1 MGDNYCM
8 ENKTKVAI
16 VSLGCAKNQ
25 VDAEQMMAKI
35 ADRGYAFV
43 AEPGL
48 ADIVLVNTCGFI
60 QSAKEEAIGWIM
72 ELIELK
78 NEGRIK
84 NIVVTGCLSERY
96 REQFAEEFPEVDAV
110 VGIAEYGRIADIID
124 GLAQG
129 TAPAHPEGTPAVC
142 YFGRKEEHSM
152 EGKRIISTLPHY
164 AYVRIADGCDNFC
177 TYCAIP
183 SIRGRFRSRKMEDIV
198 EEVKLLAKDGVKEI
212 VIIAQDVSRYGL
224 DLYNRLALPELLDK
238 LCGIDGL
245 KWIRMLYCYPERIT
259 DELID
264 CMKRQPKIVKY
275 LDIPMQHCDDDI
287 LKRMNRK
294 CTGDSLREL
303 VTKLRREIPG
313 ITLRTTFITGFPG
326 ETEEQ
331 FNKLG
336 EFAEEMKFERMG
348 CFAYSEEEGTPAAG
362 YPDQVE
368 EEVREHRK
376 EILEE
381 QQDTRVAEMYD
392 AMVGQTDEVVV
403 EGFDKYLGENGLFFG
418 RSAMFAPEIDGM
430 IYFSVPQGMKKPV
443 IGDFVNV
450 RFDDVIDNNLLGEMV

>member
-1 MGDNYCM
+1 MSS
-8 ENKTKVAI
+8 KIKVAM

-72 ELIELK
+72 ELIDLK

-84 NIVVTGCLSERY
+84 RLVVTGCLSERY
-96 REQFAEEFPEVDAV
+96 RKQFAEEFPEVDAV
-110 VGIAEYGRIADIID
+110 VGISEYGRIADIVD
-124 GLAQG
+124 GLADFSKPSH
-129 TAPAHPEGTPAVC
+129 AEGAPAVC
-142 YFGRKEEHSM
+142 YFGKKESHSM

-164 AYVRIADGCDNFC
+164 AYLRIADGCDNFC

-183 SIRGRFRSRKMEDIV
+183 AIRGRYRSRKIEDIV
-198 EEVKLLAKDGVKEI
+198 KEAELLAADGVKEL
-212 VIIAQDVSRYGL
+212 VVIAQDVSRYGL
-224 DLYNRLALPELLDK
+224 DLYGRLALPELLDK
-238 LCGIDGL
+238 LCEIDGL
-245 KWIRMLYCYPERIT
+245 KWIRTLYCYPERIT
-259 DELID
+259 DELIA
-264 CMKRQPKIVKY
+264 CLKRQDKLVKY
-275 LDIPMQHCDDDI
+275 LDIPMQHCSDDI

-294 CTGDSLREL
+294 CTGESLREL
-303 VTKLRREIPG
+303 VAKLRREIPD

-331 FNKLG
+331 FNELG
-336 EFAEEMKFERMG
+336 EFAEEMRFERMG
-348 CFAYSEEEGTPAAG
+348 CFAYSEEEGTPAAAF
-362 YPDQVE
+362 PDMVD

-381 QQDTRVAEMYD
+381 QQDTRVAVMYD
-392 AMVGQTDEVVV
+392 AMVGSTDEVVV
-403 EGFDKYLGENGLFFG
+403 EGYDKYLAEGGLYFG

-430 IYFSVPQGMKKPV
+430 IYFSVPKGAKKPR
-443 IGDFVNV
+443 IGDFVRV

>member
-1 MGDNYCM
+1 MS
-8 ENKTKVAI
+8 NKIKVAM
-16 VSLGCAKNQ
+16 VSLGCSKNQ

-43 AEPGL
+43 AEPGM

-72 ELIELK
+72 ELIDLK

-84 NIVVTGCLSERY
+84 RIIVTGCLSERY
-96 REQFAEEFPEVDAV
+96 RDQFAEEFPEIDAV
-110 VGIAEYGRIADIID
+110 VGIAEYGRIADIVD
-124 GLAQG
+124 GLVDFSK
-129 TAPAHPEGTPAVC
+129 PAHEEGTPAVC
-142 YFGRKEEHSM
+142 YFGKKEEHSM

-164 AYVRIADGCDNFC
+164 AYLRIADGCDNCC

-183 SIRGRFRSRKMEDIV
+183 KIRGRYRSRRMEDIV
-198 EEVKLLAKDGVKEI
+198 EETRLLAQDGVKEI

-224 DLYNRLALPELLDK
+224 ALPELLDK
-238 LCGIDGL
+238 LCEIDGL

-264 CMKRQPKIVKY
+264 CMKRQDKIVKY
-275 LDIPMQHCDDDI
+275 LDIPMQHCDDAI

-303 VTKLRREIPG
+303 VAKLRREIPG

-331 FNKLG
+331 FNELG
-336 EFAEEMKFERMG
+336 EFAEEMRFERMG
-348 CFAYSEEEGTPAAG
+348 CFAYSEEEGTPAASF
-362 YPDQVE
+362 PDMVD

-381 QQDTRVAEMYD
+381 QQDTRVAEMYN
-392 AMVGQTDEVVV
+392 AMIGSTDEVVV
-403 EGFDKYLGENGLFFG
+403 EGYDKYL
-418 RSAMFAPEIDGM
+418 ADGM
-430 IYFSVPQGMKKPV
+430 IYFSVPQGAKKPR
-443 IGDFVNV
+443 IGDFVKV
-450 RFDDVIDNNLLGEMV
+450 RFDDVIDNNLLGEMI